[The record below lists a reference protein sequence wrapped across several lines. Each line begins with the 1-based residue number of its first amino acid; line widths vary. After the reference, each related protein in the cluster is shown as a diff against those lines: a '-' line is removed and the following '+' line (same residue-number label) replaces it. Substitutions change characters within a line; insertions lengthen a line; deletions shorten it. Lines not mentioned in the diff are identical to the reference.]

1 VTLGTPALQWRC
13 ATLALPGVEGE
24 TQCQVDASHVRGDC
38 IDDAVRASPQ
48 SATQVITRAT
58 GEVKV
63 LPLEYEGYGIDITPD
78 GKHVLVS
85 GRGIALI
92 DTSSDIISRTIPTS
106 PPETGRLRITPD
118 GRRVVVAMEKTVEVY
133 DLATGRLLQATTLP
147 ASPKVM
153 VLSSDGRRAYLTNPE
168 DHSAT
173 IVDLEA
179 GRVLA
184 TLKTGRRPDG
194 IAWAPKS

>member
-1 VTLGTPALQWRC
+1 MAG
-13 ATLALPGVEGE
+13 
-24 TQCQVDASHVRGDC
+24 
-38 IDDAVRASPQ
+38 
-48 SATQVITRAT
+48 
-58 GEVKV
+58 
-63 LPLEYEGYGIDITPD
+63 
-78 GKHVLVS
+78 
-85 GRGIALI
+85 
-92 DTSSDIISRTIPTS
+92 
-106 PPETGRLRITPD
+106 
-118 GRRVVVAMEKTVEVY
+118 RVVVAMEKTVEVY